1 MVQVNR
7 RSGIET
13 KAKIFDAAMR
23 VFSAYGYSGASIR
36 AIAKAAGISIGGVYL
51 YFRNKQELYLDLIK
65 SRIEEQDHTIKKSI
79 ASAGSSTDALNV
91 FLSLHIEF
99 GIKNKELI
107 LINIREHGFG
117 FALEI
122 KRKFLRTQIRLLVN
136 ILSEGTRDREFRK
149 FNTEEAARIIM
160 ATLRGI
166 VHSMV
171 IEGES
176 VITEKG
182 LADFI
187 LKGLVKTAKVKKS
200 RKNLRKREEIE
211 QGAISKPGK
220 YQ

>member
-7 RSGIET
+7 RSGIKT
-13 KAKIFDAAMR
+13 KAKILDAAMK
-23 VFSAYGYSGASIR
+23 VFSAYGYAGASIR

-51 YFRNKQELYLDLIK
+51 YFRNKEELYLDLIK
-65 SRIEEQDHTIKKSI
+65 SRIEEQDHTIKESI

-91 FLSLHIEF
+91 FLSLHLEF
-99 GIKNKELI
+99 GIKNRELI

-117 FALEI
+117 FGLEI
-122 KRKFLRTQIRLLVN
+122 KRKFLRSQIRLLVN

-160 ATLRGI
+160 ATLRGV

-176 VITEKG
+176 IVTEKG
-182 LADFI
+182 LVDLI
-187 LKGLVKTAKVKKS
+187 LKGL
-200 RKNLRKREEIE
+200 LRNDS
-211 QGAISKPGK
+211 SKAS
-220 YQ
+220 